1 MNVMKGKLIFFIVF
15 VFLAVIL
22 FYWLLPSNIVFTNDN
37 VTVYIERYEAKTTY
51 ITEKM
56 EKKKI
61 LNAISDI
68 NISKF
73 KNHHLLFA
81 DDGITITV
89 YGKGIRYK
97 NKGVGVIHIYISD
110 KNEIN
115 TIQIGAQEY
124 SFKKRNT
131 LLKEYL

>member
-1 MNVMKGKLIFFIVF
+1 MNVMKGKLIFISIF
-15 VFLAVIL
+15 VFFVVL
-22 FYWLLPSNIVFTNDN
+22 FYWLLPSNIVFVNDD
-37 VTVYIERYEAKTTY
+37 VKVYIESYEAKTTY
-51 ITEKM
+51 ITEKT

-68 NISKF
+68 NIRKF
-73 KNHHLLFA
+73 KNQHLLFA

-89 YGKGIRYK
+89 YGKGIQYK
-97 NKGVGVIHIYISD
+97 NKDVSVIHIYISD

-115 TIQIGAQEY
+115 TIQIGTKEY
-124 SFKKRNT
+124 SFKKGNT

>member
-61 LNAISDI
+61 LNAI
-68 NISKF
+68 
-73 KNHHLLFA
+73 
-81 DDGITITV
+81 
-89 YGKGIRYK
+89 
-97 NKGVGVIHIYISD
+97 
-110 KNEIN
+110 
-115 TIQIGAQEY
+115 
-124 SFKKRNT
+124 
-131 LLKEYL
+131 

>member
-1 MNVMKGKLIFFIVF
+1 MNVMKGKLIFISIF
-15 VFLAVIL
+15 VFFFVF
-22 FYWLLPSNIVFTNDN
+22 FYWLLPSNFVILNDD
-37 VTVYIERYEAKTTY
+37 VKFYIESYGSKKTY
-51 ITEKM
+51 ITEKT

-68 NISKF
+68 NIRKF
-73 KNHHLLFA
+73 KNQHLLFA

-89 YGKGIRYK
+89 YGKGIQYK
-97 NKGVGVIHIYISD
+97 NKDVSVIHIYISD

-115 TIQIGAQEY
+115 TIQIGTKEY
-124 SFKKRNT
+124 SFKKGNT

>member
-1 MNVMKGKLIFFIVF
+1 MSVMKSKLIFISIF
-15 VFLAVIL
+15 VFLVAL
-22 FYWLLPSNIVFTNDN
+22 FYWLLPSNIVFANDD
-37 VTVYIERYEAKTTY
+37 VTVYIENYGAKTTY
-51 ITEKM
+51 ITEKT

-73 KNHHLLFA
+73 KNQHLLFA

-89 YGKGIRYK
+89 YGKGIQYR
-97 NKGVGVIHIYISD
+97 NKDVGVIHIYISD

-115 TIQIGAQEY
+115 TIQIGAKEY
-124 SFKKRNT
+124 SFKKGNT

>member
-1 MNVMKGKLIFFIVF
+1 MNVMKGKLIFISIF
-15 VFLAVIL
+15 VFFVVL
-22 FYWLLPSNIVFTNDN
+22 FYWLLPSNIVFVNDD
-37 VTVYIERYEAKTTY
+37 VKVYIESYGAKTTY
-51 ITEKM
+51 ITEKR

-68 NISKF
+68 NIRKF
-73 KNHHLLFA
+73 KNQHLLFA

-89 YGKGIRYK
+89 YGKGIQYK
-97 NKGVGVIHIYISD
+97 NKDVSVIHIYISD

-115 TIQIGAQEY
+115 TIQIGTKEY
-124 SFKKRNT
+124 SFKKGNT

>member
-1 MNVMKGKLIFFIVF
+1 MSVMKGKLIFISIF
-15 VFLAVIL
+15 VFLVAL
-22 FYWLLPSNIVFTNDN
+22 FYWLLPSNIVFANDD
-37 VTVYIERYEAKTTY
+37 VTVYIENYGAKTTY
-51 ITEKM
+51 ITEKT

-73 KNHHLLFA
+73 KNQHLLFA

-89 YGKGIRYK
+89 YGKGIQYK
-97 NKGVGVIHIYISD
+97 NKDVSVIHIYISD

-115 TIQIGAQEY
+115 TIQIGAKEY
-124 SFKKRNT
+124 SFKKENT

>member
-73 KNHHLLFA
+73 KNHYLLFA

-89 YGKGIRYK
+89 YGKGIQYK
-97 NKGVGVIHIYISD
+97 NKDIGVIHIYISD

-115 TIQIGAQEY
+115 TIQIGTKNY
-124 SFKKRNT
+124 SFKKENT

>member
-1 MNVMKGKLIFFIVF
+1 MSVMKGKLIFISIF
-15 VFLAVIL
+15 VFLVAL
-22 FYWLLPSNIVFTNDN
+22 FYWLLPSNIVFANDD
-37 VTVYIERYEAKTTY
+37 VTVYIENYGAKTTY
-51 ITEKM
+51 ITEKT

-73 KNHHLLFA
+73 KNQHLLFA

-89 YGKGIRYK
+89 YGKGIQYG
-97 NKGVGVIHIYISD
+97 NKDVGVIHIYISD

-115 TIQIGAQEY
+115 TIQIGAKEY
-124 SFKKRNT
+124 SFKKENT

>member
-1 MNVMKGKLIFFIVF
+1 MSVMKGKLIFISIF
-15 VFLAVIL
+15 VFLVAL
-22 FYWLLPSNIVFTNDN
+22 FYWLLPSNIVFANDD
-37 VTVYIERYEAKTTY
+37 VTVYIENYGAKTTY
-51 ITEKM
+51 ITEKT

-73 KNHHLLFA
+73 KNQHLLFA

-89 YGKGIRYK
+89 YGKGIQYR
-97 NKGVGVIHIYISD
+97 NKDVGVIHIYISD

-115 TIQIGAQEY
+115 TIQIGAKEY
-124 SFKKRNT
+124 SFKKGNT